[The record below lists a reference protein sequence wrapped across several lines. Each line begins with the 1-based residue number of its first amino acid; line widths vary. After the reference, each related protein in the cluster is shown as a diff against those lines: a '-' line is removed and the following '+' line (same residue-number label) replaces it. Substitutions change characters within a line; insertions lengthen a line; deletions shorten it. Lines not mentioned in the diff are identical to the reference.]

1 MEGTPE
7 VAVVGQPDETWG
19 EVPVAFIVPSDCVE
33 PVTAEQIMAHC
44 RRSLAR
50 YKQLRAVRF
59 VASLPKTSS
68 GKVRRFA
75 LLGAFDG
82 AV

>member
-1 MEGTPE
+1 
-7 VAVVGQPDETWG
+7 
-19 EVPVAFIVPSDCVE
+19 
-33 PVTAEQIMAHC
+33 MAHC